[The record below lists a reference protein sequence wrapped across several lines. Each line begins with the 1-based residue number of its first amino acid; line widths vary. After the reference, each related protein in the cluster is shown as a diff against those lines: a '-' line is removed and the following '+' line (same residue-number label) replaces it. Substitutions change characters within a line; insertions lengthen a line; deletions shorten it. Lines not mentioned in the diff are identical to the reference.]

1 MKKIIQKYL
10 GIKKPEITKM
20 DIGSQNETYDING
33 KYVLKVFSKDA
44 VANDKEKD
52 LRELKEM
59 VAEVFKDKGVPM
71 VLPLMFKDRYIQGD
85 NPYFVIYPKV
95 KMKSVTRDE
104 ITDEHILAISNFVAK
119 MHNIRVDVPAL
130 KHKKEKFAIDVDK
143 YIRLYNLNNK
153 MNVTLRENK
162 ELIEKLQR
170 KINNAIDS
178 LKSKEVISH
187 NDLKLDNVLW
197 DKFNPYFID
206 FDAVGYVNH
215 MCAANEY
222 AYVWCTKNGKIDLK
236 RYELFMA
243 NYLKYHYSL
252 DNFEDVLY
260 MTLYGKFSWL
270 RYSLDR
276 GRSKDE
282 EQAKQGINA
291 VVHLLK
297 DFTMY
302 ERTIPGMLRVLE
314 KLVKK
319 DEPVKNTGIKQLTN
333 YHSHTYRCR
342 HADDTVT
349 DEDYVKEYIKAGFKE
364 IAFTDHVPQKN
375 VIDTRKRMRMDYS
388 EKEDYLNSVR
398 HLKEKYKDKINIK
411 VGFEIEYLPEHLE
424 EFKELKEECDL
435 LVLGQHYTYDRKNN
449 EVKVFNEKI
458 RPEFSD
464 DEIMEHYEYMKEA
477 VEHNLV
483 KIIVHPDMYMCVRK
497 EFGEFEE
504 KIARKIASLAE
515 KHNIILEINLMDI
528 FKHMCGKKQNIEYP
542 NREFWRIVSEYDV
555 PVIYGIDAHFRG
567 QIRSHKEMIKFTR
580 AYLGKDIVSK
590 LKFVEDCK

>member
-104 ITDEHILAISNFVAK
+104 ITGEHILAISNFVAK

-206 FDAVGYVNH
+206 FDSLGYVNH
-215 MCAANEY
+215 MCAANE
-222 AYVWCTKNGKIDLK
+222 
-236 RYELFMA
+236 
-243 NYLKYHYSL
+243 
-252 DNFEDVLY
+252 
-260 MTLYGKFSWL
+260 
-270 RYSLDR
+270 
-276 GRSKDE
+276 
-282 EQAKQGINA
+282 
-291 VVHLLK
+291 
-297 DFTMY
+297 
-302 ERTIPGMLRVLE
+302 
-314 KLVKK
+314 
-319 DEPVKNTGIKQLTN
+319 
-333 YHSHTYRCR
+333 
-342 HADDTVT
+342 
-349 DEDYVKEYIKAGFKE
+349 
-364 IAFTDHVPQKN
+364 
-375 VIDTRKRMRMDYS
+375 
-388 EKEDYLNSVR
+388 
-398 HLKEKYKDKINIK
+398 
-411 VGFEIEYLPEHLE
+411 
-424 EFKELKEECDL
+424 
-435 LVLGQHYTYDRKNN
+435 
-449 EVKVFNEKI
+449 
-458 RPEFSD
+458 
-464 DEIMEHYEYMKEA
+464 
-477 VEHNLV
+477 
-483 KIIVHPDMYMCVRK
+483 
-497 EFGEFEE
+497 
-504 KIARKIASLAE
+504 
-515 KHNIILEINLMDI
+515 
-528 FKHMCGKKQNIEYP
+528 
-542 NREFWRIVSEYDV
+542 
-555 PVIYGIDAHFRG
+555 
-567 QIRSHKEMIKFTR
+567 
-580 AYLGKDIVSK
+580 
-590 LKFVEDCK
+590 